1 VAPLVGGPL
10 APSSASSVVTVTPSD
25 VMVALVDSH
34 GEIVAVIAKPADKL
48 AGLAEALGIDIPAL
62 PEGVST
68 ISVLVSD
75 GDLAAL
81 ADGDFVAP
89 GSSSASAAAD
99 RPALAAAIRRGAWKA
114 ASAVE
119 SPAPGGPI
127 SLTEHD
133 LTPLPLNA
141 PAPSSVPTASSG
153 SAGSFSPPGGSA
165 GGFAALSAL
174 LGIAAAII
182 VSRRIRLSPAV
193 WRPVAFHSPL
203 ERPG

>member
-1 VAPLVGGPL
+1 
-10 APSSASSVVTVTPSD
+10 
-25 VMVALVDSH
+25 MVALVDSH

-48 AGLAEALGIDIPAL
+48 AGFAHALGIDIPAL
-62 PEGVST
+62 PDGVTT

-75 GDLAAL
+75 SDLAAL
-81 ADGDFVAP
+81 ADSGFVAP
-89 GSSSASAAAD
+89 GSPGASGAAD
-99 RPALAAAIRRGAWKA
+99 RPAALAAAIRRGGWKA
-114 ASAVE
+114 DSAVE
-119 SPAPGGPI
+119 APASGGPI
-127 SLTEHD
+127 AFTGHD

-153 SAGSFSPPGGSA
+153 SAGTFSPPGGSA

-182 VSRRIRLSPAV
+182 VSRRLRLSPAV